1 MKNNTE
7 FGAKETIY
15 SVAPPLSKSAL
26 QTIASVNLSFSDE
39 VIKSSQ
45 AGLEAA
51 LRRIESG
58 ETSYDQEEDRLLG
71 EWRKL
76 YPNGNPR

>member
-7 FGAKETIY
+7 FAAKETIC
-15 SVAPPLSKSAL
+15 STALPLNNSAL

>member
-1 MKNNTE
+1 MKNNTK
-7 FGAKETIY
+7 FGAKETIC

-39 VIKSSQ
+39 VIKSSR